1 MHSEE
6 DYALIHKGHRQRM
19 RAKILRHGPSI
30 FDTYQILEMLLYH
43 SIPYKDTNPLAKKLL
58 IRFGDLEGVFSATK
72 EELLSVDGVGER
84 TAELILSLSEL
95 DLALSVEL
103 PSESVPV
110 FEDYEAG
117 GAYFV
122 TYFEEHPETK
132 FAVALLDNSMRA
144 IEVIGYENPEFN
156 SAAVNPRMIVELA
169 VGRNAS
175 ALVTAQ
181 NKYYGAPCA
190 LPSDRETV
198 RMIRD
203 TLGEIKVRYLEHYLV
218 TGKAYG
224 SARGAIDCGPVYSE
238 AAALFEKSRERALL
252 GKGDRE

>member
-19 RAKILRHGPSI
+19 RAKMLRHGPAI
-30 FDTYQILEMLLYH
+30 FDTYELLEMLLYH

-58 IRFGDLEGVFSATK
+58 IRFGDLAGVFSATK

-84 TAELILSLSEL
+84 TADLLLSLSEL
-95 DLALSVEL
+95 DLALSIEL

-110 FEDYEAG
+110 FEDYEVG

-122 TYFEEHPETK
+122 GYFEEHPEMK
-132 FAVALLDNSMRA
+132 FAVTLLDNSMRA
-144 IEVIGYENPEFN
+144 IDVIGYENPEFN
-156 SAAVNPRMIVELA
+156 SAAVNPRMIVDLA

-175 ALVTAQ
+175 AVLTAQ
-181 NKYYGAPCA
+181 NKYYSAPCA

-198 RMIRD
+198 RMIKD
-203 TLGEIKVRYLEHYLV
+203 TLAEIKVRYLEHYLV

-224 SARGAIDCGPVYSE
+224 SARGAVDSGLVYSE
-238 AAALFEKSRERALL
+238 AEALFEKSRQRALL
-252 GKGDRE
+252 AEGDGE